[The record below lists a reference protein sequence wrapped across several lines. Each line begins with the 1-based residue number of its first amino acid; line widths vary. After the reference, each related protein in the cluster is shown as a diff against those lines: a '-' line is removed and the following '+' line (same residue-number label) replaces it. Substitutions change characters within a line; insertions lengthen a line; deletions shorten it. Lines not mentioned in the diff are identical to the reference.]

1 MDVRPEMLEKS
12 LECAGLDCV
21 RNWKTHDY
29 LLSDD
34 AGASTKTSPRGFTR
48 VCRCDPCKMR
58 AGAGWECCT
67 EGLCYFHV
75 HEWPKMR
82 LECLKASRVS
92 SSKFEARTLNML
104 AIILLLVGSAASY
117 FALHSFPKSI
127 PFHTQLE
134 YFYDLG
140 AFYSV
145 DLPYHSQIP
154 NPTLRFYFNAYLF
167 MTLITL
173 LYFLDAAR
181 VACCGG
187 QSHGS
192 PASSTTSARFFV
204 RTDTYMTMSDAQQQQ
219 SPISTKIMKVDGIGM
234 LTTVNHNHTKS
245 E

>member
-1 MDVRPEMLEKS
+1 MWS
-12 LECAGLDCV
+12 F
-21 RNWKTHDY
+21 
-29 LLSDD
+29 
-34 AGASTKTSPRGFTR
+34 STTK
-48 VCRCDPCKMR
+48 
-58 AGAGWECCT
+58 
-67 EGLCYFHV
+67 
-75 HEWPKMR
+75 
-82 LECLKASRVS
+82 
-92 SSKFEARTLNML
+92 ML

-167 MTLITL
+167 ITLITL

-187 QSHGS
+187 QHHGS
-192 PASSTTSARFFV
+192 PASSTASARFFV
-204 RTDTYMTMSDAQQQQ
+204 RTDTYMTMSDAQQQR
-219 SPISTKIMKVDGIGM
+219 SPISTNIMKVDGIGM
-234 LTTVNHNHTKS
+234 LTTVNHTKI